1 MSGVQQEEIGVQ
13 TDRPPAGIPT
23 KLLNKDFL
31 LLWQGQFISQM
42 GNQVHAVAMMFWIKH
57 ATGSATLMGTLLM
70 LASLP
75 GVLLA
80 PLGGTFADRHSR
92 RKIIIFSDLL
102 AGLAVLSLAV
112 ILFYLPARTELIII
126 WLSSVSVILSV
137 ISAVFGP
144 AIGASIPD
152 LVPRDKI
159 AAANSWRQSSYQ
171 LSSFFGQGAGGVL
184 FRVLGAPVLFFIDGL
199 SYLFSAVCCLFI
211 KIPQTFPEKA
221 TGFREV
227 IRAFKSD
234 TIEGMHYVWKRKG
247 MRDLFFAAT
256 LMNFF
261 FSPFA
266 TLLPFYVE
274 DNLKATSD
282 WFGYM
287 LATLG
292 VGALIGY
299 LFAGAVKPSGR
310 GRVTIFIGSL
320 IGIAVAFIAFGI
332 NTGTYT
338 ALLLMFLFGF
348 LSGTVNIYVATILQ
362 STTPSEIR
370 GRVFGLLGAISGG
383 LMPIG
388 MGLAGVIADLTG
400 KNIPLIFSI
409 CGGISLL
416 VTIILSTLKEFRAFI
431 AFESDEDGKPGE
443 TNMPDAI

>member
-1 MSGVQQEEIGVQ
+1 MQQEEIGLQ
-13 TDRPPAGIPT
+13 PDRPPAEIPT
-23 KLLNKDFL
+23 KLLNKNFL

-75 GVLLA
+75 GVLLG

-92 RKIIIFSDLL
+92 RKIIIFSDLF
-102 AGLAVLSLAV
+102 AGVAVLSLA
-112 ILFYLPARTELIII
+112 ILLSYLPNRTELIII

-137 ISAVFGP
+137 ITAAFGP

-184 FRVLGAPVLFFIDGL
+184 FRVLGAPVLFLFDGL
-199 SYLFSAVCCLFI
+199 SYLLSAACCLFVN
-211 KIPQTFPEKA
+211 IPQTFPEKA

-247 MRDLFFAAT
+247 MRDLFFSAT
-256 LMNFF
+256 LLNFCL
-261 FSPFA
+261 SPFA

-292 VGALIGY
+292 VGALFGY
-299 LFAGAVKPSGR
+299 LFAGSVKPSGR
-310 GRVTIFIGSL
+310 GRTIIFVSCM
-320 IGIAVAFIAFGI
+320 IGISVTFIAFGI
-332 NTGTYT
+332 NTITYV
-338 ALLLMFLFGF
+338 AMLLMFIFGF

-409 CGGISLL
+409 CGIISLF
-416 VTIILSTLKEFRAFI
+416 VTIFLATLRDFREFV
-431 AFESDEDGKPGE
+431 AFEPGKDDQSGS
-443 TNMPDAI
+443 TIAPDSV